1 MAFTYT
7 VRLDALRVV
16 ANGSIT
22 ANYSAFGATFS
33 HRMRMVK
40 ITNNTNGDMFIGFN
54 STPATAPAS
63 AGATDNDFVPAGGFV
78 LYDFTS
84 NSESG
89 ASPFVFENGTQAW
102 IRYSTAPTTG
112 SVYLTCI
119 YGKGE

>member
-7 VRLDALRVV
+7 VRLDILRSV
-16 ANGSIT
+16 AFGGISG
-22 ANYSAFGATFS
+22 NYAAFGATFA

-40 ITNNTNGDMFIGFN
+40 ITNNTNGDLFIGFN
-54 STPATAPAS
+54 STPATAPLS
-63 AGATDNDFVPAGGFV
+63 DGAHDNDFVPAGGFV

-84 NSESG
+84 NTGASG
-89 ASPFVFENGTQAW
+89 SPFVFEKGTQAW
-102 IRYSTAPTTG
+102 VRESSAPTTG